1 MPDVSITTISGY
13 CHMGILQR
21 ELQVLFL
28 ETNTISKLIKGVDAD
43 LGCLYQDGMQYNIS
57 IQGQT
62 T

>member
-1 MPDVSITTISGY
+1 
-13 CHMGILQR
+13 MGILQR